1 VVVLPQVLLCGLF
14 QPRDQMATVL
24 RWASDVLP
32 VPYAVEA
39 LQHVADNRIDGAFT
53 RDLLVLVAFVAGSV
67 VAAAATLRR
76 TSP

>member
-1 VVVLPQVLLCGLF
+1 
-14 QPRDQMATVL
+14 
-24 RWASDVLP
+24 
-32 VPYAVEA
+32 
-39 LQHVADNRIDGAFT
+39 VADNRIDGAFT